1 MRNLYRQ
8 ALTVMENAFRRLEGQ
23 VPPPQ
28 ERPLKDGF
36 VFRYIEQSIEQALL
50 QKIARVISGLY
61 AVDLLLLHGF
71 VQEQAVLHRTLDE
84 LNEDIL
90 FLTAAL
96 TNDSITELHKQYLV
110 SFYAEEFEDP
120 LDPVASHRPRHIV
133 PRKKI
138 RAYLI
143 RVLGAGV
150 NSSVVLDNA
159 EVIHKTYSGYVH
171 GASPH
176 IMDMCGGV
184 PPRFHIRG
192 MLGTPRI
199 KEHVEDAWN
208 YFYRGLLSVTG
219 VAKALGDKPLVDNL
233 YAYIAKF
240 ENASN
245 TNFSDRAKTET

>member
-1 MRNLYRQ
+1 MRDLYRQ
-8 ALTVMENAFRRLEGQ
+8 ALTVMENAFRRMEGQ

-28 ERPLKDGF
+28 ERPLEDGF
-36 VFRYIEQSIEQALL
+36 VFRYVEQSIEQALV
-50 QKIARVISGLY
+50 QKLARVISGLY

-71 VQEQAVLHRTLDE
+71 VQEQGVLHRTMDE

-90 FLTAAL
+90 FLTVAL
-96 TNDSITELHKQYLV
+96 TNDSITDLHKQYLE
-110 SFYAEEFEDP
+110 SFYAEEFADP
-120 LDPVASHRPRHIV
+120 HNPVASHRPRHIV

-138 RAYLI
+138 RAYLT

-150 NSSVVLDNA
+150 NPSIALDNA
-159 EVIHKTYSGYVH
+159 EVLHKTYSGYVH

-176 IMDMCGGV
+176 IMDMCGDV
-184 PPRFHIRG
+184 PPRFHLRG

-219 VAKALGDKPLVDNL
+219 VAKALGDKSLVDSL

-245 TNFSDRAKTET
+245 TNFSGRATAKA